1 MWSQEYGWDGS
12 WEEGVWLSHEGRWG
26 ATGIRAEES
35 NLTYV
40 STGLLWLLCGQN
52 RLQGVKGDGKKINSV
67 AQH

>member
-1 MWSQEYGWDGS
+1 M
-12 WEEGVWLSHEGRWG
+12 WLSHEGRWG

-40 STGLLWLLCGQN
+40 SAGLPWLLCGQN
-52 RLQGVKGDGKKINSV
+52 RLQGVKGDGEKINSV